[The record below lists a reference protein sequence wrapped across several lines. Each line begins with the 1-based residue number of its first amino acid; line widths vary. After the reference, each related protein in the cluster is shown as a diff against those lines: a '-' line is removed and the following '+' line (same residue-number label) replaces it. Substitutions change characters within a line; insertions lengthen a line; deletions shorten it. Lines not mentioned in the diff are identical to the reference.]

1 MILSLS
7 YHSAR
12 WNEVLWEYCE
22 GNIYQEDSKGFRII
36 LLSTFCKQAHLFAF
50 VFFFFM
56 EKKKCWVELHVLSY
70 VIKKSSKGHALV
82 RLGLGSLPTLSQVL
96 GGGGSLRI
104 IMQFLS
110 KC

>member
-1 MILSLS
+1 MKSS
-7 YHSAR
+7 
-12 WNEVLWEYCE
+12 
-22 GNIYQEDSKGFRII
+22 GNVVKETFIRRIVKDLGLFCYPPSVSKHFF
-36 LLSTFCKQAHLFAF
+36 LLLY
-50 VFFFFM
+50 FFNG
-56 EKKKCWVELHVLSY
+56 EKKCWVELHVLSY
-70 VIKKSSKGHALV
+70 VIKKSSKGHALI

>member
-1 MILSLS
+1 MKSS
-7 YHSAR
+7 
-12 WNEVLWEYCE
+12 
-22 GNIYQEDSKGFRII
+22 GNIVRETFIRRIVKDLGLFCYPPSVSKHIF
-36 LLSTFCKQAHLFAF
+36 LLLY
-50 VFFFFM
+50 FFFLWR
-56 EKKKCWVELHVLSY
+56 KKKCWVELHVLSY